1 MQRLLLGVK
10 HVNKCASTRYV
21 QIMCI
26 CRVEDHRILSSSTL
40 SHLDC
45 DGPTDSLRSVFW
57 GGLAAVVLMGC
68 CCFACF
74 STTSLD
80 LAFVGALVDFL
91 L

>member
-1 MQRLLLGVK
+1 MTLITTQRLVGVK
-10 HVNKCASTRYV
+10 HMYV
-21 QIMCI
+21 QIICI
-26 CRVEDHRILSSSTL
+26 CKVEDHRILSSST
-40 SHLDC
+40 HLDC
-45 DGPTDSLRSVFW
+45 DGPTDSSRSVFW